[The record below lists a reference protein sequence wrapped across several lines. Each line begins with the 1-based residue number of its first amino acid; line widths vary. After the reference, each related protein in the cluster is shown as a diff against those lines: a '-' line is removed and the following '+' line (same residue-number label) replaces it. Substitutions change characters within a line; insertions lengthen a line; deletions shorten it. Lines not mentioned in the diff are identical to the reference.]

1 MNKALHVLFTLLIYI
16 VATLT
21 IVTMCASPASADTGI
36 KSRGDNVVIGSTSL
50 HSKSGYVR
58 DGVYRKYNQNNL
70 SLGYEAELSTRSYW
84 VTGLYKDSYS
94 GTTYYTGM
102 LWFPGEYG
110 NVRVGVAA
118 LILHSKSYQ
127 INSGLR
133 YPVIPVVLPV
143 IEIDAGIVKFNLSY
157 APKLRSS
164 GSHVL
169 GIQVKLPLGDLK

>member
-1 MNKALHVLFTLLIYI
+1 MNKEFQELLIVIVYAITI
-16 VATLT
+16 VALVSLCT
-21 IVTMCASPASADTGI
+21 SPASADTDI
-36 KSRGDNVVIGSTSL
+36 KPRGDNVVIGSTSL
-50 HSKSGYVR
+50 HSKSGYLR

-84 VTGLYKDSYS
+84 VTGLYKDSHY

-102 LWFPGEYG
+102 MWFPGEYG

-118 LILHSKSYQ
+118 LVLHSKSYQ
-127 INSGLR
+127 INSDLK
-133 YPVIPVVLPV
+133 YPIIPVVLPV

-157 APKLRSS
+157 APKISSS

-169 GIQVKLPLGDLK
+169 GIQVKLPLGELK